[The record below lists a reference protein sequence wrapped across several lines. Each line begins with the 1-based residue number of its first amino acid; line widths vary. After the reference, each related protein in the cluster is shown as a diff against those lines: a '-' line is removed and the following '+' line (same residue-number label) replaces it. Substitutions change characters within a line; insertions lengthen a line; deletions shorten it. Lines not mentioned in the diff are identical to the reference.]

1 MDSLLDLLFGLLAL
15 AGKFWFLILGYV
27 VVRMLGLDKKK
38 KGQNGRQSKM
48 PPLTPTTGG
57 GQPRRMTVGQRP
69 DAIPSRPIP
78 AEPAPPQP
86 EQWREPEE
94 WAEGSE
100 GAEGAP
106 NWKPIPQA
114 PLTYVEDSD
123 ADVQR
128 NVVPSLRDAAPL
140 QTHVTVEP
148 PSAIPKE
155 KLREGMKWAIILSEP
170 RSKTPYRPVQ
180 RYKKQ

>member
-1 MDSLLDLLFGLLAL
+1 MDSLLDLIFGLLAL

-38 KGQNGRQSKM
+38 KGQSRI
-48 PPLTPTTGG
+48 PPLTPTTDG
-57 GQPRRMTVGQRP
+57 GQSGRMTVGQRP
-69 DAIPSRPIP
+69 DTIPSQPLP
-78 AEPAPPQP
+78 AKTTPQP
-86 EQWREPEE
+86 EE
-94 WAEGSE
+94 WTEGE
-100 GAEGAP
+100 AD
-106 NWKPIPQA
+106 WKPIPQA
-114 PLTYVEDSD
+114 PLTYVEDSG
-123 ADVQR
+123 ADMQR
-128 NVVPSLRDAAPL
+128 HVVPSLRDAAPL

-170 RSKTPYRPVQ
+170 RSKAPYRPVQ